1 MESRGV
7 MENRNA
13 FLRDSRKSNGSQSEV
28 WTAFQADIMSY
39 QLVLCSEGPVQS
51 FDLTGAQNCLLSER
65 ATEKPQG
72 EAVPAWPSLD
82 PKGAHTFCLQLLETV
97 LERSVKSKT
106 NC

>member
-1 MESRGV
+1 MLS
-7 MENRNA
+7 
-13 FLRDSRKSNGSQSEV
+13 SE
-28 WTAFQADIMSY
+28 TAANLTEARVKYGLHFRQTSCLY